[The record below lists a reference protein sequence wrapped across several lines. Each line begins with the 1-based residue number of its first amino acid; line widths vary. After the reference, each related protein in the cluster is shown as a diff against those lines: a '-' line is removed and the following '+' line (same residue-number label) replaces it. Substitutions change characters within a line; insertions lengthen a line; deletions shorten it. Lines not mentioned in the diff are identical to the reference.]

1 MYFLLMLL
9 QCADD
14 NKENH
19 IMRFT
24 LVDDH
29 QLVRDGFKRLIET
42 RDDWQVMSEAN
53 GYHSGVSALENT
65 AVDIAIIDISLPD
78 SNGIELVKHC
88 TAMYP
93 ELKTIVVSM
102 YDQNPYVSN
111 ALEAGVKGY
120 ISKRSASDE
129 LLKGI
134 DTVIGGN
141 TYLSQDVLNKL
152 HIGKGNFINDVLA
165 KLTEREL
172 EVFPLLAKGKCAKE
186 IAQELAI
193 MPKTAHVHR
202 ANIYKKL
209 AVSNNFELLK
219 IAVSSGVIS
228 FEELAG

>member
-1 MYFLLMLL
+1 MKF
-9 QCADD
+9 A
-14 NKENH
+14 
-19 IMRFT
+19 

-42 RDDWQVMSEAN
+42 REKWQVVAEGNSYAA
-53 GYHSGVSALENT
+53 GVNLLEKT
-65 AVDIAIIDISLPD
+65 SVDIVIIDISLPD

-88 TAMYP
+88 TEVYP
-93 ELKTIVVSM
+93 HLKTIIVSM

-134 DTVIGGN
+134 EAVIADN

-152 HIGKGNFINDVLA
+152 HIGKGSLVNETLA
-165 KLTEREL
+165 RLTEREL
-172 EVFPLLAKGKCAKE
+172 DVFPLLAKGMCAKE
-186 IAQELAI
+186 ISQKLVI

-202 ANIYKKL
+202 ANIYRKL

-219 IAVSSGVIS
+219 IAVSAGIIS
-228 FEELAG
+228 FEELAE